1 MKYKFIDNNSDK
13 TLVLFHGTGGDEN
26 VLLPIAK
33 QVAPSMNHLS
43 LRGDVVSFGKRRF
56 SKVNHPDEI
65 VDEEDLKSRV
75 PSILDTVLTLKN
87 KYGLKE
93 LWAMGFSNGAMTLT
107 AMLIEEKTP
116 FKKAVLLRPLDCQTD
131 VGTPRLDGMPIL
143 IHSGKH
149 DPITP
154 SISAVHLEHRLIK
167 AGAMVK
173 HQIYPLDHR
182 MKMSEVNDIKDWFDK
197 ELEK

>member
-1 MKYKFIDNNSDK
+1 MKYKFVDNNSDK

-33 QVAPSMNHLS
+33 KVAPSMNHLS

-56 SKVNHPDEI
+56 SKVNSEDEL
-65 VDEEDLKSRV
+65 VDGKDLKERV
-75 PSILDTVLTLKN
+75 PGILKIINQLQE
-87 KYGLKE
+87 KYDLKE
-93 LWAMGFSNGAMTLT
+93 LWALGFSNGAMTLT
-107 AMLIEEKTP
+107 TMLIEEKTP
-116 FKKAVLLRPLDCQTD
+116 FKKAVLLRPLDCQTE
-131 VGTPRLDGMPIL
+131 VESPRLDGMPIL
-143 IHSGKH
+143 IHSGKF

-173 HQIYPLDHR
+173 HVVYPFDHR
-182 MKMSEVNDIKDWFDK
+182 MKGNELDDIKEWFDK

>member
-1 MKYKFIDNNSDK
+1 MFYKYIDNDSDK

-33 QVAPSMNHLS
+33 KVAPTMNHLS

-56 SKVNHPDEI
+56 SKVNYESQV
-65 VDEEDLKSRV
+65 VDEDDLLARV
-75 PSILDTVLTLKN
+75 PQILNTVTELKDKHN
-87 KYGLKE
+87 LGE

-107 AMLIEEKTP
+107 AMILNQEIP
-116 FKKAVLLRPLDCQTD
+116 FDKLVLLRPLDFLND
-131 VGTPRLDGMPIL
+131 VETPRLDGTPIL

-167 AGAMVK
+167 AGALVK
-173 HQIYPLDHR
+173 HIVYPSDHR
-182 MKMSEVNDIKDWFDK
+182 MKMDEVDDIKKWFDK